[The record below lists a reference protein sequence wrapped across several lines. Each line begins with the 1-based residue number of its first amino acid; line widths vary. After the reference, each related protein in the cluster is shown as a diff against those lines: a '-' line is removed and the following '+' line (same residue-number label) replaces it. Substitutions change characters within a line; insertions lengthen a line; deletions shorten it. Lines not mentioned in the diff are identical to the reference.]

1 MTDKIMCW
9 NCYMTGPAKDGL
21 ELKDEYFCKE
31 NERCFYCKEIEKAP
45 KGTTRQEHVY
55 DTLQEYVIES
65 IN

>member
-1 MTDKIMCW
+1 
-9 NCYMTGPAKDGL
+9 MTGPAKDGL